1 MRYKKKK
8 NRTLL
13 TNIITIIVLLCIMI
27 ISITMIVNRTKTENT
42 ISNEVSTPKK
52 ITPIQ
57 AKILVDDIPEVTT
70 VTNEDIIEV
79 KSKLD
84 TATVSSDY
92 YKYLNPNDIN
102 GKNVMVYDKTNNKII
117 YQKDVDSRCYPAST
131 TKIMTCIVA
140 LEYVSPDTIF
150 TVGDELT
157 LVPPDSSLAYISIGE
172 RISLHDLLYGLMLPS
187 GNDVG
192 YTIAV
197 NVARIVSGDSKMS
210 NEDSIKYFAKLMN
223 KMAERIGMENSNF
236 IVPDGFHD
244 SNHYVTTK
252 DMMKLLL
259 YTDNYPLIKEVSSTY
274 KYEVTVESGQDYIWI
289 NSNRLID
296 KSNIFYYEGV
306 TTGKTGF
313 HDDAGHCI
321 AFICN
326 KNGIEL
332 YVVIMNAQTSIYRN
346 RDALN
351 LLNMVY
357 NPSEIKIGDAW
368 DINPDETTTSSSENF
383 QTGDV
388 EGF

>member
-8 NRTLL
+8 NTALL
-13 TNIITIIVLLCIMI
+13 TNIITIVILLCIMI
-27 ISITMIVNRTKTENT
+27 VSVIIILNRTKTENT
-42 ISNEVSTPKK
+42 ISNEVSTPEK
-52 ITPIQ
+52 IAPIQ
-57 AKILVDDIPEVTT
+57 AKLLIDDIPEVTT
-70 VTNEDIIEV
+70 VTTQEVIEV

-84 TATVSSDY
+84 TANTITDY

-102 GKNVMVYDKTNNKII
+102 GKNVMVYDKTHNQII
-117 YQKDVDSRCYPAST
+117 YQKDADSRCYPAST

-157 LVPPDSSLAYISIGE
+157 LVPPDSSLAYISTGE
-172 RISLHDLLYGLMLPS
+172 RISLNDLLYGLMLPS

-210 NEDSIKYFAKLMN
+210 NEDSVKYFAKLMN
-223 KMAERIGMENSNF
+223 QMAERIGMENSHF

-244 SNHYVTTK
+244 SNHYVTTR

-259 YTDNYPLIKEVSSTY
+259 YTDNYPLIKEISSTY

-296 KSNIFYYEGV
+296 KSNVFYYEGV

-321 AFICN
+321 AFTCN
-326 KNGIEL
+326 RNGIEL

-368 DINPDETTTSSSENF
+368 DINPNETSTSSSENF

-388 EGF
+388 KGF